1 MKLITSRRLAF
12 VGAVGPALEPLR
24 QRIRLVGVSWA
35 PRLVSIPPVPAW
47 RDLPNPP
54 MPELAPAG
62 GAR

>member
-1 MKLITSRRLAF
+1 MKRITSRRLAF

-24 QRIRLVGVSWA
+24 QRIRLVGSSWA
-35 PRLVSIPPVPAW
+35 PRLLPIPPVPAW

-54 MPELAPAG
+54 MPEIVPAG

>member
-24 QRIRLVGVSWA
+24 QRIRL
-35 PRLVSIPPVPAW
+35 LSIPPVLAW